1 MHPFY
6 GPNAILLSEGSSGWI
21 GLASMA
27 IYLLFWAVVILF
39 AYRAFKKYIQGKFS
53 SENPHDNSLKILNER
68 YARGEIGREEF
79 LEKKSD
85 LKS

>member
-1 MHPFY
+1 MV
-6 GPNAILLSEGSSGWI
+6 GNT
-21 GLASMA
+21 MA
-27 IYLLFWAVVILF
+27 AAPGGESLLFLTDEQLRGGIEAMFF
-39 AYRAFKKYIQGKFS
+39 AYRAFKKYIQGRFS